1 MADDEAGAAPVR
13 ERRGRPAPGDPAV
26 SDSRPAEEGGAAPDE
41 VVSLAPLRARI
52 DEIDREIVSLLNE
65 RAEIALEI
73 GRRKQASGRRAI
85 RDPLREQQVIEQ
97 VTRASAG
104 LFPEPE
110 LVALYR
116 TLIAATRKVQ
126 SRDRTAARARRGAA
140 EPDHATSGLARSGSS
155 TSALAGAAPEDREEP
170 SGGT

>member
-1 MADDEAGAAPVR
+1 MA
-13 ERRGRPAPGDPAV
+13 ERRSRRAPGDPAATG
-26 SDSRPAEEGGAAPDE
+26 DPATGHDPTAAEGRPAIPESRPAEATGAVPDE
-41 VVSLAPLRARI
+41 AVSLAPLRARI

-126 SRDRTAARARRGAA
+126 SRDRARTRDGAEKA
-140 EPDHATSGLARSGSS
+140 E
-155 TSALAGAAPEDREEP
+155 
-170 SGGT
+170 

>member
-1 MADDEAGAAPVR
+1 MA
-13 ERRGRPAPGDPAV
+13 ERRGR
-26 SDSRPAEEGGAAPDE
+26 RPAGGVAGVPKAQLVDPTVPVTGDA
-41 VVSLAPLRARI
+41 VLLAPLRARI
-52 DEIDREIVSLLNE
+52 DEIDREIVGLLNE

-73 GRRKQASGRRAI
+73 GRIKKATGRRAI
-85 RDPLREQQVIEQ
+85 RDAAREQQVIEQ

-126 SRDRTAARARRGAA
+126 SRDRARIRESA
-140 EPDHATSGLARSGSS
+140 EKA
-155 TSALAGAAPEDREEP
+155 E
-170 SGGT
+170 

>member
-1 MADDEAGAAPVR
+1 MA
-13 ERRGRPAPGDPAV
+13 ERRGR
-26 SDSRPAEEGGAAPDE
+26 RPAGDDAGVPAERPADATVPVTGDA
-41 VVSLAPLRARI
+41 VRLAPLRARI
-52 DEIDREIVSLLNE
+52 DEIDREIVGLLNE

-73 GRRKQASGRRAI
+73 GRIKKATGRRAI
-85 RDPLREQQVIEQ
+85 RDAAREQEVIEQ

-126 SRDRTAARARRGAA
+126 SRDRARIREGAEKA
-140 EPDHATSGLARSGSS
+140 E
-155 TSALAGAAPEDREEP
+155 
-170 SGGT
+170 

>member
-1 MADDEAGAAPVR
+1 MA
-13 ERRGRPAPGDPAV
+13 ERRGR
-26 SDSRPAEEGGAAPDE
+26 RPAGDDAGVPEAQPADATVPVTGDA
-41 VVSLAPLRARI
+41 VRLAPLRARI
-52 DEIDREIVSLLNE
+52 DAIDREIVGLLNE

-73 GRRKQASGRRAI
+73 GRVKKASGRRTI
-85 RDPLREQQVIEQ
+85 RDAAREQEVIEH